1 MEGNTS
7 KFSDILKKYVFERRK
22 ANPNIS
28 ESQIARKLGVSS
40 ATLYRMVNC
49 HTYPTDKHDF

>member
-28 ESQIARKLGVSS
+28 ESQIARNLEFQVQH
-40 ATLYRMVNC
+40 C
-49 HTYPTDKHDF
+49 IEW